1 MTEHHLTPGQ
11 LRDKASGMREE
22 AQCARAV
29 LDSAPPMRRAGLK
42 ARAERMERLASELER
57 AAQRAEAIGV

>member
-1 MTEHHLTPGQ
+1 
-11 LRDKASGMREE
+11 MRQE
-22 AQCARAV
+22 AQYIRAT
-29 LDSAPPMRRAGLK
+29 LDSAPPMQRAGLR